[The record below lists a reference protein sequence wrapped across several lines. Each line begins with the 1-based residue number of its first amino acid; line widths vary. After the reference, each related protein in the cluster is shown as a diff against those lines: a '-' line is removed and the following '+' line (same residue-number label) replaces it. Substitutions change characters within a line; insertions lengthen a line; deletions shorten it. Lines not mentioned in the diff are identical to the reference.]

1 MYVMFSVIVDLWTDN
16 IYSLS
21 VTEIKDY
28 CNVASHE
35 SSAVAVVPKQM
46 AAMGLIMAADYLCV
60 TVKKLNK
67 TSIDKKM
74 LD

>member
-21 VTEIKDY
+21 VPEIKDY

-35 SSAVAVVPKQM
+35 SSAVAVVPKQL
-46 AAMGLIMAADYLCV
+46 AATGINHGCRLSVCYSYKI
-60 TVKKLNK
+60 K
-67 TSIDKKM
+67 
-74 LD
+74 